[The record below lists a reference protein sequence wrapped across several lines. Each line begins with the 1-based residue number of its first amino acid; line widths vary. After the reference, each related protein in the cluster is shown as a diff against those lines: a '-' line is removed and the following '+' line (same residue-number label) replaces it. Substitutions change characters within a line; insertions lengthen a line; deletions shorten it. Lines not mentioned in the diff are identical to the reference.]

1 MSYLLKGTTGS
12 PKGATLSHH
21 NLVNNASFIAKKFME
36 GIETEVPVIC
46 CQVPLY
52 HAFGCVGGSLMS
64 AIKRGTIVFPSEAFN
79 PKESLEAI
87 QEYK

>member
-21 NLVNNASFIAKKFME
+21 NLVNNASFTSKKFME
-36 GIETEVPVIC
+36 GIETEAAVIC

-64 AIKRGTIVFPSEAFN
+64 AIIKGTIVFPTEAFN

>member
-1 MSYLLKGTTGS
+1 
-12 PKGATLSHH
+12 
-21 NLVNNASFIAKKFME
+21 ME
-36 GIETEVPVIC
+36 GIETEAAVIC

-64 AIKRGTIVFPSEAFN
+64 AIIKGTIVFPTEAFN